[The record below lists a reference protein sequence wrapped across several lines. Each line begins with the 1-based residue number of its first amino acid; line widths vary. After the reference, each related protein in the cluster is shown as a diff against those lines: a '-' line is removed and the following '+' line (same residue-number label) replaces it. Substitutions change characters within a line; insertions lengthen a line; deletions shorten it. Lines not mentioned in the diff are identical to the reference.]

1 MARVIVRVS
10 LEGTGNAQPR
20 LTKLLEKRGFAL
32 TGTATR
38 EAVLPNVSD
47 AYDAVR
53 EVLDFVEAEQVK
65 FPLDHLWLY
74 ISK

>member
-1 MARVIVRVS
+1 MRVS
-10 LEGTGNAQPR
+10 LEGSGNAQPR

-38 EAVLPNVSD
+38 EASLTNASE
-47 AYDAVR
+47 AYDAIR
-53 EVLDFVEAEQVK
+53 EILDFVEAEQVK

-74 ISK
+74 VSK

>member
-1 MARVIVRVS
+1 MTRVIVRVS

-20 LTKLLEKRGFAL
+20 LTKLLEKRGFTL

-38 EAVLPNVSD
+38 EASLATASE

-53 EVLDFVEAEQVK
+53 AVLDFVEAEQVN

-74 ISK
+74 VSK